1 MKGLNVIFPGQ
12 GSQSV
17 GMGLNLYQN
26 HKEARLVFE
35 EVDDSLGFNLSKI
48 IFEGPE
54 DKLRLTENTQP
65 ALMATSIAIIR
76 ILECELKKEISEF
89 TDTVLGH
96 SLGEYSALCSVKSI
110 TLSEASRALKMRGMA
125 MQESVTGLD
134 TLMIAVIGLDISD
147 VENAIDDIEIPEG
160 EVCEIANDNCP
171 GQVILSGTKEIL
183 ETFSKILKEK
193 GARTVLPLK
202 VSAPFHCS
210 LMNDA
215 SKKME
220 SVLSQINLKKLET
233 KYISNVTA
241 EFEDDPDKIKELLVK
256 QIFTRVKWRESIVK
270 AEKEGI
276 SRFLE
281 VGNGKV
287 LTGMNKRISKD
298 ILSENISNMKDI
310 DLFLKNNK
318 DII

>member
-1 MKGLNVIFPGQ
+1 
-12 GSQSV
+12 
-17 GMGLNLYQN
+17 
-26 HKEARLVFE
+26 
-35 EVDDSLGFNLSKI
+35 
-48 IFEGPE
+48 
-54 DKLRLTENTQP
+54 
-65 ALMATSIAIIR
+65 
-76 ILECELKKEISEF
+76 
-89 TDTVLGH
+89 
-96 SLGEYSALCSVKSI
+96 
-110 TLSEASRALKMRGMA
+110 
-125 MQESVTGLD
+125 
-134 TLMIAVIGLDISD
+134 
-147 VENAIDDIEIPEG
+147 
-160 EVCEIANDNCP
+160 
-171 GQVILSGTKEIL
+171 
-183 ETFSKILKEK
+183 
-193 GARTVLPLK
+193 
-202 VSAPFHCS
+202 
-210 LMNDA
+210 
-215 SKKME
+215 ME